1 MIGYL
6 GALGAYTATTLLREA
21 TIYAGPSTAAEAVV
35 VLPSG
40 TEVAVEPLAD
50 RAGWMRLARS
60 QGTVGWYGFVEASAV
75 NMPMP
80 SPTVPRASAP
90 AIGTATKVFAG
101 VVGFAL
107 LYLVVT
113 K

>member
-6 GALGAYTATTLLREA
+6 GALGAYTATTAKRE
-21 TIYAGPSTAAEAVV
+21 TTVYAGPTRDAD
-35 VLPSG
+35 VLIVYPAG
-40 TEVAVEPLAD
+40 TSLQVQRLAD
-50 RAGWMRLARS
+50 RSDWFSVPGIDGGPAG
-60 QGTVGWYGFVEASAV
+60 YV
-75 NMPMP
+75 NADDINIP
-80 SPTVPRASAP
+80 SVPRTASSV
-90 AIGTATKVFAG
+90 GTATKVFAG